1 MKKNSQLLSSAALP
15 SRLNKSFFESAKKAP
30 KDDAG
35 RVYLRASK
43 PHLKTL

>member
-35 RVYLRASK
+35 RASK
-43 PHLKTL
+43 AYLKTL